1 MIIQTYRIIVFDFE
15 QHMFDLKN
23 LTHTVTYM
31 LMGIFTDFSDYYYKL
46 IYVIVD

>member
-1 MIIQTYRIIVFDFE
+1 MFILPCQTIVFDFE

-23 LTHTVTYM
+23 PTRTVTHM
-31 LMGIFTDFSDYYYKL
+31 LMGIFTDFSDHYYKL

>member
-1 MIIQTYRIIVFDFE
+1 MFILAYHTIVFDFE

-23 LTHTVTYM
+23 PTRTVTLM
-31 LMGIFTDFSDYYYKL
+31 LMGIFTDFSDHYYKL